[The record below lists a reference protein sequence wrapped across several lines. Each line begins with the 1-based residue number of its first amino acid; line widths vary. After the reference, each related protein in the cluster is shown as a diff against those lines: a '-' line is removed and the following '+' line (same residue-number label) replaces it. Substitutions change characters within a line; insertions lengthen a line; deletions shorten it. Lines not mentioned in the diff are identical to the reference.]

1 MRVVYGGSESGTSR
15 VDGQR
20 LRPLARIPE
29 AESNQ
34 CERPDRIVRPVTRI
48 NGDRI
53 RFRDLAFMAW
63 PKKTEANLAFVTG
76 YDPRTC
82 RRWLADDTEPPA
94 EALSAVLVEIM
105 RRYSQRD

>member
-1 MRVVYGGSESGTSR
+1 MRLAYGGSESGTST
-15 VDGQR
+15 VDGQA
-20 LRPLARIPE
+20 LRPSPRSPE

-34 CERPDRIVRPVTRI
+34 RERTDKTVRPVTRI
-48 NGDRI
+48 NGQRI
-53 RFRDLAFMAW
+53 HFRDLAFMAW

-105 RRYSQRD
+105 RRYSQRE